1 MVPTC
6 AWSSAQGCHGCH
18 NNTATSCPHAAVHH
32 DHSSCPYGRDY
43 HTRYPLHLG
52 YATDD
57 FRHHIQPLTENRR
70 YHNRNGHFCGLL
82 CQAPVEDEDYHP
94 R

>member
-1 MVPTC
+1 
-6 AWSSAQGCHGCH
+6 
-18 NNTATSCPHAAVHH
+18 
-32 DHSSCPYGRDY
+32 
-43 HTRYPLHLG
+43 LHPD

-57 FRHHIQPLTENRR
+57 FHHHIQPLTENRR